1 MERFKFHTRFRK
13 SGESVTAFIAELHSL
28 AKSCNFRD
36 TLETMLQDLIVCG
49 INDTIIQHR
58 LLSEKELSFKTALEL
73 VQGMELAAK
82 NVRELNVPACDLPSG
97 TGPSNTAGQNPVN
110 QVGDNAA
117 SRSPPT
123 CYRCGK
129 LGHYALICKHKKTV
143 CNTCGKVGHLQKVCR
158 SKQSRPIR
166 KLQKNINNVQDDA
179 TDEYQLLNMTSPG
192 KATPWN
198 VAVDIEGITVSM
210 QLDTGASKSLM
221 SESTF
226 RELWPGKNLSPSQVR
241 LCSYSGEPILVLG
254 SVDVNVTYKTQCHK
268 VPLIV
273 VKGSGLTLMGRNWLQ
288 VFNLDWQEIFILQ
301 NTTVSPVQPILQK
314 HPDVFQE
321 GLGTLTGFKAKI
333 IVDPAAPPKYCK
345 AYMVPY
351 FLRDKIETLKAL

>member
-13 SGESVTAFIAELHSL
+13 PSESVTAFVSELRFL

-36 TLETMLQDLIVCG
+36 TLNTMLRDCIVCG

-73 VQGMELAAK
+73 AQGMESAAK
-82 NVRELNVPACDLPSG
+82 NVRELNVPARDLPSG
-97 TGPSNTAGQNPVN
+97 TGPSITAGQNTVN

-129 LGHYALICKHKKTV
+129 PGHYALTCKHKETV
-143 CNTCGKVGHLQKVCR
+143 CNKCGKVGHLQKVCR
-158 SKQSRPIR
+158 SKQSRPTR
-166 KLQKNINNVQDDA
+166 KPQKNVNNVQNDA
-179 TDEYQLLNMTSPG
+179 TDEYQLLNITSPG

-210 QLDTGASKSLM
+210 QLDIGASKSLM

-226 RELWPGKNLSPSQVR
+226 RELWPEKNLSPSQV
-241 LCSYSGEPILVLG
+241 S
-254 SVDVNVTYKTQCHK
+254 
-268 VPLIV
+268 
-273 VKGSGLTLMGRNWLQ
+273 
-288 VFNLDWQEIFILQ
+288 
-301 NTTVSPVQPILQK
+301 
-314 HPDVFQE
+314 
-321 GLGTLTGFKAKI
+321 
-333 IVDPAAPPKYCK
+333 
-345 AYMVPY
+345 
-351 FLRDKIETLKAL
+351 